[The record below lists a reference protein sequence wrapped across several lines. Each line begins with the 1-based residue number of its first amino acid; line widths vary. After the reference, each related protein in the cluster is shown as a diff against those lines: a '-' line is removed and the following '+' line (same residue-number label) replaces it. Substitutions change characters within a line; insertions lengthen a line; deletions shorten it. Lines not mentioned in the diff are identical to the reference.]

1 MQAAASTKSGKR
13 YWGSQR
19 GEGRAKAIAYTA
31 FLLFGI
37 FVAVKLVPPYLAEY
51 QLADKMQELARFA
64 VVNRYSEDQIRD
76 HVLKEVKDLEIPVNR
91 EDIKVNASNEKVTIS
106 VDYRVPV
113 DLLLYHFELHFNPT
127 SQDKNLI

>member
-1 MQAAASTKSGKR
+1 MQAVSTKSGR
-13 YWGSQR
+13 HPSRSQR
-19 GEGRAKAIAYTA
+19 GEGRAKAIAFTA
-31 FLLFGI
+31 FLVFGI
-37 FVAVKLVPPYLAEY
+37 FAAVRLLPPYMAEY

-64 VVNRYSEDQIRD
+64 VVNRYSEEQIRD

-106 VDYRVPV
+106 VDYRIPV
-113 DLLLYHFELHFNPT
+113 DLLIYHFDLHFNPT